1 VTRIVNAMTVDVED
15 YFHASAFDRQVSRP
29 SWSTRE
35 SRVVPNTERLLEV
48 FDRHKVKGTFFVLGW
63 VAERFPSLVRSIVD
77 GGHEVA
83 SHGFHH
89 QLIYTL
95 TPAQFREDVH
105 RAKVVIEHVAGC
117 EVRGYRAPSFSIVDA
132 SLWALDV
139 LLEEGYTYDASMFP
153 VRHHRYGIPDAP
165 RFPHVLRCESGSMCE
180 LPAPTLRVGSKN
192 VPIAG
197 GGYFRL
203 APYWLTKRA
212 IARVNQHDGLP
223 VAFYIH
229 PWEVDPGQPQ
239 LAQSRLLRWRHHVGI
254 EKTLDRL
261 EHLLRDFSFATAS
274 TVLATYRPQTVPA
287 MVRLAHAK

>member
-1 VTRIVNAMTVDVED
+1 MSRVVNAMTVDVED
-15 YFHASAFDRQVSRP
+15 YFHASAFDRLVSRP

-35 SRVVPNTERLLEV
+35 SRVVANTERLLEA
-48 FDRHKVKGTFFVLGW
+48 FDRHKVRGTFFVLGW
-63 VAERFPSLVRSIVD
+63 VAERHPALVRAIAD

-95 TPAQFREDVH
+95 TRAQFREDVR
-105 RAKVVIEHVAGC
+105 RAKAVIENTTGAQ
-117 EVRGYRAPSFSIVDA
+117 VRGYRAPSFSIVDA

-139 LLEEGYTYDASMFP
+139 LLEEGHTYDASIFP
-153 VRHHRYGIPDAP
+153 VQHHRYGIPGAP
-165 RFPHVLRCESGSMCE
+165 RHPHLVRCETGSICE
-180 LPAPTLRVGSKN
+180 MPAPTLRLGSKN
-192 VPIAG
+192 WPIAG

-212 IARVNQHDGLP
+212 IARVNAHDGLP

-229 PWEVDPGQPQ
+229 PWEVDPDQPR

-254 EKTLDRL
+254 DKTLDRL
-261 EHLLRDFSFATAS
+261 ERLMHDFSFAPVS
-274 TVLATYRPQTVPA
+274 TVLATHRPPAVPA
-287 MVRLAHAK
+287 IARLAHAE